1 MNQQRMM
8 YLEHQR
14 NSENATVLQRRGV
27 DAQDVRHM
35 TLRYERPLCTDQIGI
50 CSDHCDLRWQ
60 RANIIHAEVVSS

>member
-50 CSDHCDLRWQ
+50 CS
-60 RANIIHAEVVSS
+60 